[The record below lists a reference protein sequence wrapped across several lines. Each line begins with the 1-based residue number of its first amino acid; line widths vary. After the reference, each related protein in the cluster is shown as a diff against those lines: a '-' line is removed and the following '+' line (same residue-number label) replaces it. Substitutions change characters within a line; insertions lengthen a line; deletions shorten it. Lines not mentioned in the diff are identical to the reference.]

1 MPNLATRLRDL
12 TALKIAERPPRGA
25 DSALAAV
32 GRLIGVDR
40 AYVFLFDAG
49 GQSMSN
55 TQEWCAAG
63 IAAQRDRLQKVPV
76 SYYPWWMGELRSGRE
91 IRLDSLADLP
101 PEAAGERALL
111 ELQEIRSLLV
121 LPMTHAGRLIGF
133 AGFDQVRTAK
143 VWREEEIAVLRIVAG
158 NIAGTLAPAAAGWAG
173 NRPSG
178 HRAGGAPRSRAA
190 TSLSLRWRVMLLAMS
205 MVAMV
210 VVLMAVAVYAVVS
223 AALYTDIDRQ
233 LQTRAQLLIA
243 SGSLAADPGKAIEGT
258 AYSDV
263 NAMLVNPGRS
273 IYTANQQGQ
282 SLPIGQPERA
292 VIRGDLFMSR
302 RTVVDQR
309 VLAIH
314 LPNGSS
320 LLISK
325 SLQPTNEVM
334 DNLKWVLLAVGGI
347 GVVIAAVAG
356 GMVART
362 GLRPVGRLTEA
373 AERVART
380 DDLRPI
386 PVFGSDELA
395 RLTEA
400 FNAMLRGLAESRERQ
415 ARLVADAGHELKT
428 PLTSLR
434 TNVELLMASSSPGAP
449 AVPEQELAEL
459 RADVIG
465 QIEELSTLVG
475 DLVDLTRED
484 NAHPAAVESV
494 DMSEV
499 IDRSLE
505 RVRRRRNDIQFDIE
519 AAGWL
524 VRGDPAGLS
533 RAVLNLLDNAAKWSP
548 PGGTVG
554 LRLRQVDP
562 AHAELVVS
570 DQGPGI
576 PPEERDLVFERFYRS
591 TSARAMPG
599 SGLGLAIVRQVVVK
613 HGGMI
618 RIGET
623 VPGGQPPGTSFFV
636 LLPGRPIPGPR
647 VPASAVSENAG
658 RDGDPTTADGNH
670 PARRSVISVDS
681 Q

>member
-1 MPNLATRLRDL
+1 MPGLKQLR
-12 TALKIAERPPRGA
+12 KK
-25 DSALAAV
+25 SA
-32 GRLIGVDR
+32 
-40 AYVFLFDAG
+40 
-49 GQSMSN
+49 
-55 TQEWCAAG
+55 
-63 IAAQRDRLQKVPV
+63 
-76 SYYPWWMGELRSGRE
+76 
-91 IRLDSLADLP
+91 
-101 PEAAGERALL
+101 
-111 ELQEIRSLLV
+111 
-121 LPMTHAGRLIGF
+121 
-133 AGFDQVRTAK
+133 
-143 VWREEEIAVLRIVAG
+143 
-158 NIAGTLAPAAAGWAG
+158 APA
-173 NRPSG
+173 
-178 HRAGGAPRSRAA
+178 RAT

-223 AALYTDIDRQ
+223 AALYTDIDNQ
-233 LQTRAQLLIA
+233 LQSRAQLLIA
-243 SGSLAADPGKAIEGT
+243 SGSLAADPAKAIEGT

-282 SLPIGQPERA
+282 TLPVGQPEKA

-302 RTVVDQR
+302 RTVGDQR

-314 LPNGSS
+314 LPNASS

-334 DNLKWVLLAVGGI
+334 NKLKWVLLAVGGI

-373 AERVART
+373 AERVARI

-386 PVFGSDELA
+386 PVIGSDELA

-400 FNAMLRGLAESRERQ
+400 FNAMLRGLAESRDRQ

-434 TNVELLMASSSPGAP
+434 TNVELLMACSTPGAP
-449 AVPEQELAEL
+449 PIPESELAEL
-459 RADVIG
+459 RSDVIG

-484 NAHPAAVESV
+484 NAHGRLLEDVE
-494 DMSEV
+494 MTEV
-499 IDRSLE
+499 VERSLE
-505 RVRRRRNDIQFDIE
+505 RVRRRRNDIHFDVDII
-519 AAGWL
+519 GWQ
-524 VRGDPAGLS
+524 VHGDAAGLS

-554 LRLRQVDP
+554 LRLGQVDA

-576 PPEERDLVFERFYRS
+576 SPEERGLVFERFYRS

-599 SGLGLAIVRQVVVK
+599 SGLGLAIVKQVVVK

-623 VPGGQPPGTSFFV
+623 FPGGQPPGTAFHV
-636 LLPGRPIPGPR
+636 LLPGQRTVSVYRPE
-647 VPASAVSENAG
+647 SAHSENPPRK
-658 RDGDPTTADGNH
+658 RDFGPIGDSRSPL
-670 PARRSVISVDS
+670 PSVISVDS
-681 Q
+681 

>member
-1 MPNLATRLRDL
+1 MSGWKQR
-12 TALKIAERPPRGA
+12 
-25 DSALAAV
+25 
-32 GRLIGVDR
+32 R
-40 AYVFLFDAG
+40 ARA
-49 GQSMSN
+49 M
-55 TQEWCAAG
+55 
-63 IAAQRDRLQKVPV
+63 RVP
-76 SYYPWWMGELRSGRE
+76 E
-91 IRLDSLADLP
+91 
-101 PEAAGERALL
+101 
-111 ELQEIRSLLV
+111 
-121 LPMTHAGRLIGF
+121 
-133 AGFDQVRTAK
+133 
-143 VWREEEIAVLRIVAG
+143 
-158 NIAGTLAPAAAGWAG
+158 
-173 NRPSG
+173 
-178 HRAGGAPRSRAA
+178 RAA

-223 AALYTDIDRQ
+223 AALYTDIDNQ
-233 LQTRAQLLIA
+233 LQSRAQLLIA
-243 SGSLAADPGKAIEGT
+243 SGSLAADPAKAIEGT

-282 SLPIGQPERA
+282 SLPVGQPEKA
-292 VIRGDLFMSR
+292 VIRGELFMSR
-302 RTVVDQR
+302 RTVSEQR

-325 SLQPTNEVM
+325 SLQPTNAVM
-334 DNLKWVLLAVGGI
+334 TKLKWVLLAVGGI

-400 FNAMLRGLAESRERQ
+400 FNAMLRALAESRERQ

-449 AVPEQELAEL
+449 RIPESELVEL
-459 RADVIG
+459 RSDVIG

-484 NAHPAAVESV
+484 NAHGVALEDI

-505 RVRRRRNDIQFDIE
+505 RVRRRRNDIQFQVDIV
-519 AAGWL
+519 GWQ
-524 VRGDPAGLS
+524 VHGDAAGLS

-548 PGGTVG
+548 SGGTVG
-554 LRLRQVDP
+554 VRLRQVDS

-570 DQGPGI
+570 DEGPGI
-576 PPEERDLVFERFYRS
+576 APEERGLVFERFYRS
-591 TSARAMPG
+591 TLARAMPG
-599 SGLGLAIVRQVVVK
+599 SGLGLAIVKQVIVK

-623 VPGGQPPGTSFFV
+623 IPDGDPPGTSFFV
-636 LLPGRPIPGPR
+636 LLPGRPAPTSYLTS
-647 VPASAVSENAG
+647 SAYSEIETANNHAAG
-658 RDGDPTTADGNH
+658 ADGNLSA
-670 PARRSVISVDS
+670 PSGVISVDS
-681 Q
+681 K

>member
-1 MPNLATRLRDL
+1 MFGFKR
-12 TALKIAERPPRGA
+12 RPQGA
-25 DSALAAV
+25 DMPAQAA
-32 GRLIGVDR
+32 
-40 AYVFLFDAG
+40 
-49 GQSMSN
+49 
-55 TQEWCAAG
+55 
-63 IAAQRDRLQKVPV
+63 K
-76 SYYPWWMGELRSGRE
+76 
-91 IRLDSLADLP
+91 
-101 PEAAGERALL
+101 
-111 ELQEIRSLLV
+111 
-121 LPMTHAGRLIGF
+121 
-133 AGFDQVRTAK
+133 
-143 VWREEEIAVLRIVAG
+143 
-158 NIAGTLAPAAAGWAG
+158 
-173 NRPSG
+173 
-178 HRAGGAPRSRAA
+178 
-190 TSLSLRWRVMLLAMS
+190 SLSLRWRVMFLAMS

-223 AALYTDIDRQ
+223 AALYTDIDNQ
-233 LQTRAQLLIA
+233 LQSRAQLLIA
-243 SGSLAADPGKAIEGT
+243 SGSLAADPAKAIEGT

-282 SLPIGQPERA
+282 TLPVGQPEKA
-292 VIRGDLFMSR
+292 VIRGELFMSR
-302 RTVVDQR
+302 RTVGDQR
-309 VLAIH
+309 VLAVH

-325 SLQPTNEVM
+325 SLQPTSAVM
-334 DNLKWVLLAVGGI
+334 NKLKWVLLAVGGV

-362 GLRPVGRLTEA
+362 GLRPVGKLTEA

-386 PVFGSDELA
+386 PVVGSDELA

-434 TNVELLMASSSPGAP
+434 TNVELMMASSAPGAP
-449 AVPEQELAEL
+449 PIPESELAEL

-484 NAHPAAVESV
+484 NAGGAVLEDV
-494 DMSEV
+494 DMTEV

-505 RVRRRRNDIQFDIE
+505 RVRRRRSDIRFDVDII
-519 AAGWL
+519 GWQIH
-524 VRGDPAGLS
+524 GDPAGLS
-533 RAVLNLLDNAAKWSP
+533 RAVLNLLDNAAKWST

-554 LRLRQVDP
+554 VRLRQVDT
-562 AHAELVVS
+562 AHAELVVC
-570 DQGPGI
+570 DDGPGI
-576 PPEERDLVFERFYRS
+576 APEERALVFERFYRS

-599 SGLGLAIVRQVVVK
+599 SGLGLAIVKQVVVK

-623 VPGGQPPGTSFFV
+623 VPGGQPPGTAFYV
-636 LLPGRPIPGPR
+636 LLPGIPSAETYDFTSAHSEIGATNGEAVVNEGNASV
-647 VPASAVSENAG
+647 VPG
-658 RDGDPTTADGNH
+658 
-670 PARRSVISVDS
+670 VISVDS